1 MSTEKRVNLF
11 LVGAAKSGTT
21 SVAEMFKTH
30 KDIFVPYYKEP
41 FYFIEKYGINEYN
54 EYIGLYENGKDN
66 KYWVDASTGYLSEV
80 EAARKIYQ
88 YNKDAKIIIILRNP
102 IDFCISYWK
111 YMRINGNE
119 SLEFSEAISEE
130 IIEKRN
136 SEEFYKSSEQWPRN
150 YHYLPRA
157 KYFEQVQYYLSI
169 FGEKN
174 VKIILFEE
182 LINGNEKIKEIYDFL
197 GVDDNGEESLPK
209 ENSSGEV
216 RPFFHFLRFS
226 KSLKP
231 IKKIIKRFL
240 STETN
245 MKIRKKSIQLS
256 VNDKIAPSINV
267 ERIEI
272 ARLLDKDVERLKKSL
287 PWISFSAWKDFR

>member
-1 MSTEKRVNLF
+1 MSTEKKVNLF

-41 FYFIEKYGINEYN
+41 FYFIDKYGINKYD
-54 EYIGLYENGKDN
+54 EYIGLYENGKN
-66 KYWVDASTGYLSEV
+66 KKYRVDASTGYLSEV
-80 EAARKIYQ
+80 EAARRIYK

-102 IDFCISYWK
+102 VDFCISYWK

-119 SLEFSEAISEE
+119 NLEFSEAISEDT
-130 IIEKRN
+130 IEKRN
-136 SEEFYKSSEQWPRN
+136 SEEFCSSTEHWPRS

-157 KYFEQVQYYLSI
+157 KYSEQVLNYINI
-169 FGEKN
+169 FGKEN
-174 VKIILFEE
+174 VKVILFED
-182 LINGNEKIKEIYDFL
+182 LINGNEKIKEIYNFL

-231 IKKIIKRFL
+231 IKKLVKSFL
-240 STETN
+240 SNETK
-245 MKIRKKSIQLS
+245 MKIRRKSIQLS
-256 VNDKIAPSINV
+256 VNENITPSINI
-267 ERIEI
+267 ERNELATILNE
-272 ARLLDKDVERLKKSL
+272 DVERLKKSL
-287 PWISFSAWKDFR
+287 PWINFSAWKDFR